1 MYHDILLKSSQLLG
15 KCGAVVLGMA
25 TLASWAEAAEA
36 HHSEVTTA
44 SAVHQLHQAGLAV
57 TTQGTHGLGV
67 GPANVAGE
75 GKPEFSGIGE
85 QTTLFGGMFA
95 HLGQPRLPL
104 FTTHGDWAGPAIAA
118 EGVWTAL
125 LRKEYIYLG
134 GNFARIAGQERQG
147 LARLLR
153 SGVVDA
159 SWQPKVTGTV
169 HTMLFRGDRLYLG
182 GAFTAVD
189 GLPRRNLAA
198 IDLTSGAVVPWQADT
213 DATVW
218 ALAADGENLYVG
230 GAFLSIGDEPR
241 ERLARI
247 TLLDAKVD
255 DTFTVACDADVRALV
270 LQDSDLY
277 LGGFFQRIGP
287 SHRGGVAKINTAKGT
302 LVTDW
307 VANADGPVLA
317 LSGETGHLYVGGT
330 FSTLGGQ
337 LRSNL
342 GRVDESTG
350 MVDLWKADTN
360 EGVTAL
366 GESPGGELLVAGRFT
381 SLGGLPSNGLA
392 RVTPEG
398 KPDPTWHPPV
408 GKGATGIYDDGA
420 TILVTGATALD
431 GPKRACVAAFDA
443 HGATTAWQAEV
454 AGNAPHITAIA
465 FTSEAVFLG
474 GDFNAVNGITRQNLV
489 RIDRVTGR
497 VDGRWQV
504 NANSL
509 VRALSVKGDSLYI
522 AGNFTR
528 LGATSQSYAGRLAL
542 KNGAVETWNPNLDGP
557 VFAIIP
563 TAGSDSV
570 WLAGA
575 FSLAGG
581 APHRGLALVNGT
593 DATAV
598 AGTPDLLDAQGRGGS
613 GYALLPLGDGR
624 LLVGGEFTTVGAVPR
639 NNLAMLTS
647 DLQVETQW
655 QADTNGAVMTLAT
668 DDRNV
673 AIGGG
678 FSQIADQEQIGLAVL
693 SLQPGAKPIGGFSSM
708 DGEVQAL
715 SLARNSLW
723 VGGGF
728 AGHARRLDWTS
739 GATLPCPPTDGVVR
753 VISSTSGR

>member
-1 MYHDILLKSSQLLG
+1 MYHHILLKSLQLLG
-15 KCGAVVLGMA
+15 NSGAVALGMA
-25 TLASWAEAAEA
+25 SLATWAGAAEF

-44 SAVHQLHQAGLAV
+44 SAVRQLHQAGLAV
-57 TTQGTHGLGV
+57 ATQGTHGLGV
-67 GPANVAGE
+67 GPASVAGD
-75 GKPEFSGIGE
+75 GKPEFPGIGE
-85 QTTLFGGMFA
+85 QTTIFGGMFA

-104 FTTHGDWAGPAIAA
+104 FTTHGDWAGPAIPA
-118 EGVWTAL
+118 EGVQTAL
-125 LRKEYIYLG
+125 LSKDYIYLG
-134 GNFARIAGQERQG
+134 GNFARISGQERQG

-153 SGVVDA
+153 SGAMDPN
-159 SWQPKVTGTV
+159 WHPKVTGTV
-169 HTMLFRGDRLYLG
+169 HTMLIRGDRLYLG

-198 IDLTSGAVVPWQADT
+198 IDLTKGTVATWQADT

-218 ALAADGENLYVG
+218 ALAADGENLYIG
-230 GAFLSIGDEPR
+230 GAFFSIGDEPR

-247 TLLDAKVD
+247 NLQEAKVD
-255 DTFTVACDADVRALV
+255 DTFNVACDADVRALV

-287 SHRGGVAKINTAKGT
+287 SHRGGVAKINTARGT

-337 LRSNL
+337 QRGNL
-342 GRVDESTG
+342 GRVDLSTG
-350 MVDLWKADTN
+350 LVDLWSPNTN

-366 GESPGGELLVAGRFT
+366 GESPGGEILVAGRFT
-381 SLGGLPSNGLA
+381 TLGGLPSNGLA

-398 KPDPTWHPPV
+398 KPDPTWHPTV
-408 GKGATGIYDDGA
+408 GNGATGIFDDG
-420 TILVTGATALD
+420 TTLLITGATALD
-431 GPKRACVAAFDA
+431 GPERACVAAFDA

-454 AGNAPHITAIA
+454 TGNAPQITAIA
-465 FTSEAVFLG
+465 FTAEAVFLG

-489 RIDRVTGR
+489 RIDRQTGR
-497 VDGRWQV
+497 VDAKWQV

-509 VRALSVKGDSLYI
+509 VRSLSVHGNSLYI

-542 KNGAVETWNPNLDGP
+542 TNGAVETWNPQVDGP
-557 VFAIIP
+557 VFTLVPMSGAE
-563 TAGSDSV
+563 TV

-575 FSLAGG
+575 FSQAGG
-581 APHRGLALVNGT
+581 AAHRGLALIRES

-598 AGTPDLLDAQGRGGS
+598 AGTPDLLDTQGRGGS
-613 GYALLPLGDGR
+613 GYAVRPLADGR
-624 LLVGGEFTTVGAVPR
+624 ILVGGDFATVGAMPR
-639 NNLAMLTS
+639 ANLALLST
-647 DLQVETQW
+647 DFQVETQW
-655 QADTNGAVMTLAT
+655 QADTNGAVMTLAS
-668 DDRNV
+668 DDRSV

-678 FSQIADQEQIGLAVL
+678 FSQIAGQERLGLAVL
-693 SLQPGAKPIGGFSSM
+693 SLKPGATPIGGFPSM

-715 SLARNSLW
+715 TLTKNSLW

-739 GATLPCPPTDGVVR
+739 GALLPCPPTDGVVR
-753 VISSTSGR
+753 VISSTSNR